1 MTVDTGEVAW
11 LDEEQQRSWRAFL
24 VGTTLLM
31 DRLDRDLR
39 DQHRLSLPEYEIL
52 VRLSEAE
59 GNRLRMAMLADSV
72 SHSRSRVTHTVSR
85 MEAAGLVARDACLSD
100 GRGVEAVLTDHGRET
115 LVNAAPTHVAGVRR
129 LLVDL
134 VDDADFQA
142 VGRVFDAVTDRLIE
156 GNPAV
161 DIRETHQTAASHA
174 RHDRPMSDD
183 TFDARQ
189 SLDAVRRRA

>member
-1 MTVDTGEVAW
+1 MTEQRTRPGAVTSGSQAEATPDGAADGAADTHW
-11 LDEEQQRSWRAFL
+11 LDERQQRCWRAFL

-59 GNRLRMAMLADSV
+59 GNRMRMATLADSL

-85 MEAAGLVARDACLSD
+85 MEQAGLVARDACLSD
-100 GRGVEAVLTDHGRET
+100 GRGVEAVLTSQGRRALEA
-115 LVNAAPTHVAGVRR
+115 AAPTHVSGVRQF
-129 LLVDL
+129 LVDL
-134 VDDADFQA
+134 ADDDDFEA

-156 GNPAV
+156 ANPAL
-161 DIRETHQTAASHA
+161 DIR
-174 RHDRPMSDD
+174 
-183 TFDARQ
+183 
-189 SLDAVRRRA
+189 